1 MIILSH
7 RGYWKH
13 PGEKNTRQS
22 FVRSFDM
29 GYGTETDVRDCAGK
43 LVISHDMPCG
53 TEMLFEE
60 VLQIMDGRNLPLA
73 IKIKA
78 DGLGESI
85 GALLDKYNHTNVF
98 TFDMSIPDMVVQLRL
113 GLPVFTGY
121 SDILPTPVLLEK
133 SHGVWLDC
141 FNSDW
146 YDAHLVDE
154 LIEKGKKVCV
164 VSADLHKRSVSAQWN
179 TLKKCKPHSDCL
191 MLCTDT
197 PEAATEF
204 FHA

>member
-13 PGEKNTRQS
+13 PDEKNTLQA

-43 LVISHDMPCG
+43 LVISHDMPRG

-60 VLQIMDGRNLPLA
+60 VLQIMNGRNLPLA
-73 IKIKA
+73 INIKA
-78 DGLGESI
+78 DGLGEAI
-85 GALLDKYNHTNVF
+85 FALLKKYNHTNAF

-113 GLPVFTGY
+113 GVPVFTGY

-133 SHGVWLDC
+133 SRGVWLDC
-141 FNSDW
+141 FNLDW
-146 YDAHLVDE
+146 YDASLVDE
-154 LIEKGKKVCV
+154 LIGKGKKVCA
-164 VSADLHKRSVSAQWN
+164 VSADLHKRNVSAQWN
-179 TLKKCKPHSDCL
+179 TLKKCKSDPDHL
-191 MLCTDT
+191 LLCTDM
-197 PEAATEF
+197 PEVATEF
-204 FHA
+204 FDA